1 MAKTLACLQGRCY
14 RCSAKG
20 CDCPCH
26 KIRVEARQDGTK
38 PRAPSAVA
46 ADYAKALQ
54 ARKGEDDTLRSLA
67 VTQEVERLD
76 GLLRAVETVRRT
88 AARDGD
94 QGMVL
99 KAADRVLRIMER
111 RAALLD
117 LDLKGKD
124 VPVVVEDELA
134 KIRKRVHAEHPR
146 QGGRR
151 RGIS

>member
-1 MAKTLACLQGRCY
+1 MGNDDTIAKRRDRVLQLRAAGLTY
-14 RCSAKG
+14 RAIA
-20 CDCPCH
+20 DE
-26 KIRVEARQDGTK
+26 EARQDGTK

-111 RAALLD
+111 RAALLTWT
-117 LDLKGKD
+117 
-124 VPVVVEDELA
+124 
-134 KIRKRVHAEHPR
+134 
-146 QGGRR
+146 
-151 RGIS
+151 